1 MSVNDVENEIRK
13 NPDIYASNSHGH
25 PDAKRAGD
33 DSKKKPSAVIKGGA
47 KLKKK
52 SEVRKLTDVFIA
64 EDTSTVKS
72 HIFNDVI
79 VPNVKNLLFETI
91 KTAAEMMLFGE
102 VRRDKNRS
110 GSKVSYRSYYDE
122 KDRRKDSSSPRV
134 RSGVDF
140 EDIEF
145 ETRSDAQS
153 VLDTMI
159 DIVDSYGVISIG
171 DMYDLAGITTTN
183 YAIQKYGWKDIR
195 DVKGARVARIPNGS
209 YIIDLPKAE
218 PIK

>member
-1 MSVNDVENEIRK
+1 MSVNDVENEIRQ
-13 NPDIYASNSHGH
+13 NPEMYASNAHGH

-33 DSKKKPSAVIKGGA
+33 EPKKKNAVIKGGA

-64 EDTSTVKS
+64 EDTNTVKS

-110 GSKVSYRSYYDE
+110 GSKVSYRSYYE
-122 KDRRKDSSSPRV
+122 NNSGRRDSGAPRM
-134 RSGVDF
+134 RSGIDF

-159 DIVDSYGVISIG
+159 DIVDQYGVISVG

-183 YAIQKYGWKDIR
+183 YAIQKYGWKNIR
-195 DVKGARVARIPNGS
+195 GSRVVRIPNGT
-209 YIIDLPKAE
+209 YVIDLPKAE